1 MKEDTTV
8 VICSGP
14 YFTSDNTSNEP
25 LEELITQVAS
35 LAPHLGSFSY

>member
-1 MKEDTTV
+1 M
-8 VICSGP
+8 ICAGP

-35 LAPHLGSFSY
+35 LAPHMGTSVVSESNKYF